1 MSKNYSPKIAEAV
14 HNFLTKD
21 DWNFEFQE
29 EKGIFRFGLN
39 LKGKIRNV
47 QYIVDVHETDFN
59 VYGLVPI
66 SAEHRDKYM
75 MQQLAEFLHR
85 ANYGLR
91 NGNFELDFRDGEIRY
106 KTYIE
111 CEGLDAP
118 TFEMVRSGIYCT
130 AAMFERY
137 GEGIVKIIF
146 ADMDAETAIAIC
158 EKPGRPVAIDD
169 DDAIEII
176 DEEDNIPDEAPAK
189 EDTVIPDFDA
199 LDYDDDIADLLRM
212 MREMQE
218 DD

>member
-1 MSKNYSPKIAEAV
+1 MNKHYSSEIAEAV
-14 HNFLTKD
+14 YHFLAKD
-21 DWNFEFQE
+21 DWKFEFQE

-59 VYGLVPI
+59 VYGLIPI
-66 SAEHRDKYM
+66 SAEYRDKHM

-85 ANYGLR
+85 VNYGLR

-111 CEGLDAP
+111 CEGQNAP

-137 GEGIVKIIF
+137 GEGIAKIIF
-146 ADMDAETAIAIC
+146 ADMDAETAISMC
-158 EKPGRPVAIDD
+158 EKPNRRNPL
-169 DDAIEII
+169 
-176 DEEDNIPDEAPAK
+176 DEEDMPEVMDDEHDIPDDTPA
-189 EDTVIPDFDA
+189 DDGLGIPNFETF
-199 LDYDDDIADLLRM
+199 DDDEIADLLQM
-212 MREMQE
+212 MQE
-218 DD
+218 VREDD